1 MTLAPGTRLGR
12 YEIRE
17 TLGVGGMGE
26 VYRVR
31 DSRLGRDVALKI
43 LPLEGLGDPGR
54 FRRFENEARAAAALS
69 HPNIVAVFDIGEA
82 EGLAYI
88 VTELVEDGT
97 LADRTI
103 EGPVSPSALFGI
115 VVPTADALAAA
126 HKRGILHRDLKPANI
141 LLTAE
146 GVPKIADF
154 GLAKLLLSDESPLDS
169 RLDTQTDDRTREGS
183 ILGTVAY
190 MSPEQTRGSP
200 LDARSDQFSF
210 GIILYELVAG
220 TNPFRRGSAAETFAA
235 ILGQEPGF
243 SENEWASYPEAL
255 SLFVRR
261 CLAKRPA
268 DRYASTEDLARD
280 LRAIGNGVPVPGLT
294 SAARALP
301 PPPRKKTAVFA
312 IAAALLLLAGAAIW
326 SLAGRRP
333 TIAAPA
339 PAASEQTLAILPF
352 HAYVNSGEDTSLRL
366 GIADALISKLSGVRG
381 LIVRPTTAVRRYES
395 EEVDAAKVSK
405 DLGVETVL
413 DGSLQSAGDRLRVS
427 AHLTRA
433 ADGRTIWSKNFDDER
448 RNIFALQDRIAGEV
462 LGALDLKPSADETRR
477 LTAEYTA
484 SVAAY
489 DLYQQARAAY
499 LANTKPDNARAVD
512 LFDKALAIDAGYAP
526 AHAGLAF
533 ACARYSFQ
541 YFDANPAWAARAEE
555 EASQAL
561 AKGPF
566 LAEAQQA
573 KAQVLA
579 SLHQNFDFSRALPEI
594 RRALELSPNLDL
606 AHYSLGVGYCGH
618 LGLFE
623 EGIAELQKTSEINP
637 GWSAPIVSRAWLTGM
652 QGRYDEAVRLFR
664 TGLAMTP
671 KYSVGREE
679 LAEVLLRQGKTREAE
694 VECDAALETEPKN
707 SWAISFRA
715 VLAAAARRP
724 GEVPGH
730 LDEAIRT
737 YEDHHVQYN
746 AACAR
751 ALIGDGDGAIVALR
765 KVLDGN
771 FNPYPWLRID
781 PFLDGIRKNPGFTR
795 LIEDSRRRF
804 EADRGAYE
812 PGARRSARG

>member
-1 MTLAPGTRLGR
+1 MTLASGTRLGR

-17 TLGVGGMGE
+17 ILGVGGMGE
-26 VYRVR
+26 VYRTH
-31 DSRLGRDVALKI
+31 DSRLDRNVALKI
-43 LPLEGLGDPGR
+43 LPPEAFGDPSR
-54 FRRFENEARAAAALS
+54 FRRFETEARSAAALS
-69 HPNIVAVFDIGEA
+69 HSNIVAVFDIGEA

-88 VTELVEDGT
+88 VTELVEGGT
-97 LADRTI
+97 LADQTS

-126 HKRGILHRDLKPANI
+126 HKRGIIHRDLKPANI

-154 GLAKLLLSDESPLDS
+154 GLAKLLLPDASPSDS
-169 RLDTQTDDRTREGS
+169 RLETRTDDRTHEGS

-190 MSPEQTRGSP
+190 MSPEQTRGGS

-210 GIILYELVAG
+210 GVILYELIEG
-220 TNPFRRGSAAETFAA
+220 TNPFRRESAAETFAA
-235 ILGQEPGF
+235 ILREEPSF
-243 SENEWASYPEAL
+243 SGKAWATYPEAL
-255 SLFVRR
+255 RLFVRR
-261 CLAKRPA
+261 CLAKNPR

-294 SAARALP
+294 SSAHAASPLS
-301 PPPRKKTAVFA
+301 RKKTATLA
-312 IAAALLLLAGAAIW
+312 IAAVALLLAGAAIW
-326 SLAGRRP
+326 SVAGRRP
-333 TIAAPA
+333 TTAAAA
-339 PAASEQTLAILPF
+339 PAASEHTLAILPF
-352 HAYVNSGEDTSLRL
+352 HSYLKNAEDASLRL
-366 GIADALISKLSGVRG
+366 GLADALISKLSGVRG
-381 LIVRPTTAVRRYES
+381 LVVRPTTAVRRYES
-395 EEVDAAKVSK
+395 EEADAAKVSK

-413 DGSLQSAGDRLRVS
+413 DGSVQSAGDRLRVS
-427 AHLTRA
+427 VHLTRA

-448 RNIFALQDRIAGEV
+448 RNIFTMQDRIAGEV
-462 LGALDLKPSADETRR
+462 LGALGVKPSAEETRQ
-477 LTAEYTA
+477 LTLDYTA

-489 DLYQQARAAY
+489 DLYLQARAAY

-512 LFDKALAIDAGYAP
+512 LFGKALAIDAGYAP

-566 LAEAQQA
+566 LAEAHQA
-573 KAQVLA
+573 RAQVLA
-579 SLHQNFDFSRALPEI
+579 SLHQNFDFRRALPEV

-606 AHYSLGVGYCGH
+606 SHYSLGVGYCGH

-623 EGIAELQKTSEINP
+623 EGIAELKKASEINP

-652 QGRYDEAVRLFR
+652 QGRYDEAVQLFQ

-694 VECDAALETEPKN
+694 AECDAALQVEPKN
-707 SWAISFRA
+707 SWAISLRA

-724 GEVPGH
+724 EEVSRH

-737 YEDHHVQYN
+737 YEDHHVYYN

-751 ALIGDGDGAIVALR
+751 ALSGDGDRAIAALG
-765 KVLDGN
+765 KVLEGD

-781 PFLDGIRKNPGFTR
+781 PLLDNIRKNPGFTK
-795 LIEDSRRRF
+795 LLEDSRRRY
-804 EADRGAYE
+804 EADRDAYGSG
-812 PGARRSARG
+812 PKRPARG